1 METINRRIQHEIP
14 DTVGSKID
22 GSSDEKSQIRKI
34 PAQTQIFHSL
44 GGMRMNDGQEEI
56 CGASRLNL
64 APFFPGDKNGKADQR
79 SSAVDI
85 ETSSERVLSDT
96 FFSGSLSQLESKCMK
111 RTWSFLLKGR
121 RCVQGLNE
129 RVEHVQERKS
139 EEKNGVVVTE
149 TLLGG
154 KKGMKKQAYVL
165 FTGNSHFLMHAIL
178 AQNSFNEVTRV
189 EQREQ
194 PRDKMGGCLGNPV
207 LMKMNHSSLRY

>member
-56 CGASRLNL
+56 CGASRLYL
-64 APFFPGDKNGKADQR
+64 APFFPGDKNGKAGQR

-111 RTWSFLLKGR
+111 RTWEFSA
-121 RCVQGLNE
+121 
-129 RVEHVQERKS
+129 
-139 EEKNGVVVTE
+139 EEKKLVTE
-149 TLLGG
+149 GESRACAREEIGG
-154 KKGMKKQAYVL
+154 KER
-165 FTGNSHFLMHAIL
+165 S
-178 AQNSFNEVTRV
+178 
-189 EQREQ
+189 
-194 PRDKMGGCLGNPV
+194 GGD
-207 LMKMNHSSLRY
+207 